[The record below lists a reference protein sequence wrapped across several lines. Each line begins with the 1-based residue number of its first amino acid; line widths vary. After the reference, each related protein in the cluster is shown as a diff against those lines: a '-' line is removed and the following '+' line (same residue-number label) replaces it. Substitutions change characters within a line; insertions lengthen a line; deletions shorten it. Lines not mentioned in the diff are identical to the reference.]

1 MICNQRGRTQK
12 VAVTQQQPVSYS
24 PINSVMLGR
33 VFLAY
38 IYICLT
44 SIYIYVYITPQT
56 KLILI
61 QKKLCLM
68 KKKWIIM
75 LILFLSIGVVT
86 LFMTQTIKFGG
97 EQKGLAQKI
106 QEVTNLEHR
115 NSSYQMVFNAE
126 PEICRDSS
134 TYRCLGIASQR
145 EIENATF
152 TLHWFYSDGTK
163 IVKEL
168 INTEKDVIKKPVFIS
183 GNVYPDVFDDKNLH
197 YHLFLMKCIN
207 DDVDADLNSKHL
219 VLHCNLSQDLAHA
232 MADQS
237 MCE

>member
-1 MICNQRGRTQK
+1 
-12 VAVTQQQPVSYS
+12 
-24 PINSVMLGR
+24 
-33 VFLAY
+33 
-38 IYICLT
+38 
-44 SIYIYVYITPQT
+44 
-56 KLILI
+56 
-61 QKKLCLM
+61 M
-68 KKKWIIM
+68 KKKLIIM

-207 DDVDADLNSKHL
+207 DDVDADLILQKIELSGKFQINSVWYTLSNDIIYLNEDNRKIEPI
-219 VLHCNLSQDLAHA
+219 VLSEN
-232 MADQS
+232 
-237 MCE
+237 